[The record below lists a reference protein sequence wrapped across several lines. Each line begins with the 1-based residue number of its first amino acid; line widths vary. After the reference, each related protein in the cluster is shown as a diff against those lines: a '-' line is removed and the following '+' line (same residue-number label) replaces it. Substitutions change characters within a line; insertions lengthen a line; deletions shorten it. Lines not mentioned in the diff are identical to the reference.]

1 MKTMRLTRYP
11 AQFDERFIADK
22 GLSGD
27 EFMVHHCL
35 LTRAI
40 AKREDGLLPDH
51 QVQLVFHALGKP
63 RSQKKIR
70 ARLVS
75 VGLWVEAEGGLR
87 CAPEFWR
94 WNEIT
99 PKRATR
105 RRDTTKKAAENA
117 IVLSRRAFDAK
128 VKSRHGREYLEIR
141 LIPAYY
147 KLWKNRATLTDEQQ
161 AALGELLDE
170 AMACAPD
177 AVMDSRGHCD
187 FDESQTDWPITAT
200 IYGYGVDPA
209 EEFLSNI
216 DAACEG
222 RVELTATS
230 RTSPA
235 PSPIGRS

>member
-1 MKTMRLTRYP
+1 MKTMRLTKYP

-35 LTRAI
+35 LVRAI
-40 AKREDGLLPDH
+40 AKREGGFLSDS

-63 RSQKKIR
+63 RSQRKIR
-70 ARLVS
+70 ARLLNA
-75 VGLWVEAEGGLR
+75 GLWVEADGGLR

-105 RRDTTKKAAENA
+105 RRTTKNAAENE
-117 IVLSRRAFDAK
+117 IVLSRDAFHAQ
-128 VKSRHGREYLEIR
+128 VKTRRGDEYLEIR
-141 LIPAYY
+141 LVPAYY

-161 AALGELLDE
+161 AALGELFHE
-170 AMACAPD
+170 AMVAAQD
-177 AVMDSRGHCD
+177 AVMDSWGHHD

-200 IYGYGVDPA
+200 IYGHGNDRA

-216 DAACEG
+216 DAACED
-222 RVELTATS
+222 RAELTATS

-235 PSPIGRS
+235 PSPIGHS